1 MVGTLKNENGAEKSA
16 PFSIARPAIRGIPRK
31 IKGMGE
37 TDYKRSTR
45 RWAFL
50 FWATMDAVQIAF
62 YALSALQRGRIPYV
76 DDAHGS
82 LAVLQSHGYAT
93 LLTLVPSWMLQASL
107 IASAVLL
114 LRHSRYGVLLAYA
127 QIPLRLMFLVPSV
140 PFALSALQGLTMGPT
155 ASVLM
160 AVGLMLVIELLKMG
174 TLRRKPG
181 LPAARGNAQ

>member
-1 MVGTLKNENGAEKSA
+1 MKNENGAEKSA

-31 IKGMGE
+31 IKGMDE

-127 QIPLRLMFLVPSV
+127 QIPLRLVFLVPSV
-140 PFALSALQGLTMGPT
+140 PFALSALQGLTMAPT
-155 ASVLM
+155 ASMLM

-181 LPAARGNAQ
+181 LSAGCGDVQ

>member
-1 MVGTLKNENGAEKSA
+1 
-16 PFSIARPAIRGIPRK
+16 
-31 IKGMGE
+31 MGE

-76 DDAHGS
+76 DDAHRS

-107 IASAVLL
+107 IASAVLLL

-140 PFALSALQGLTMGPT
+140 PFALSALQGLTMAPT

-174 TLRRKPG
+174 TLRRQPG
-181 LPAARGNAQ
+181 LPAVRGNVQ